1 MAKVPVAG
9 PSTLVDRLSEL
20 CRSRKPDQWEAY
32 ASRNRVVTVRWAT
45 SRILEAKE
53 LLLSGHS
60 VRIVRGTSVGFSASD
75 GSSDPG
81 GTVERAA
88 SAAERKPPDP
98 RFRSLPAGGKVR
110 PLARDPRLANLPL
123 EEAVRLARTTLEA
136 VLDGGRDLDVAG
148 SLNLVSEEVW
158 VRNSEGVDAH
168 EASAFL
174 VESLTVERGGS
185 VSALGT
191 AGARRLKE
199 FDPLRPAREALETVR
214 RSRRVARATPGKAT
228 VIFTPDAMAEI
239 LEQELSAGVN
249 GQAYEYGTSYL
260 IDRLG
265 KRVARPEFT
274 LADDSRHP
282 EGVASKA
289 VDDEGVPAEPLKLID
304 RGILQGLL
312 LDSYYRECLRRKGW
326 SRLAGGR
333 GFRFGAVPGRSHA
346 VTPAPSATNL
356 VVAPGDW
363 GAEELIEETRRGLLV
378 GRLWYTYLV
387 NPAAGDFA
395 TTNRGATFLIRD
407 GEIGPAVKPN
417 TFRIQDNVLRWLG
430 ALRGLSRETK
440 QSSIWAG
447 VSSCISPWARVEGVP
462 VTRYK

>member
-1 MAKVPVAG
+1 MSA
-9 PSTLVDRLSEL
+9 SLVERLSEL
-20 CRSRKPDQWEAY
+20 CRARRPDQWEAY
-32 ASRNRVVTVRWAT
+32 ASRNRVLTVRWAT
-45 SRILEAKE
+45 RRILEAKE

-60 VRIVRGTSVGFSASD
+60 VRVARGKSVGFSAAD
-75 GSSDPG
+75 GASDPRA
-81 GTVERAA
+81 TVEAA
-88 SAAERKPPDP
+88 AAAAVRKPPDP
-98 RFRSLPAGGKVR
+98 RFRSLPRGGKFR
-110 PLARDPRLANLPL
+110 PLSRDRRLAGLSL
-123 EEAVRLARTTLEA
+123 EEAVRLARATLDA
-136 VLDGGRDLDVAG
+136 ALGGGRELDVAG

-158 VRNSEGVDAH
+158 VRNSEGVDAR
-168 EASAFL
+168 EATAFL
-174 VESLTVERGGS
+174 VESLTVEKGDA

-191 AGARRLKE
+191 AGARKLRD
-199 FDPLRPAREALETVR
+199 FDPLRPARDALETVR
-214 RSRRVARATPGKAT
+214 RSRRVGRAPPGRTT
-228 VIFTPDAMAEI
+228 VVFTPDAMAEI

-249 GQAYEYGTSYL
+249 GQAYEYGLSYFL
-260 IDRLG
+260 GRLG
-265 KRVARPEFT
+265 KRVAPPGFT

-289 VDDEGVPAEPLKLID
+289 VDDEGVPAKPVKLID
-304 RGILQGLL
+304 RGVLKGLV
-312 LDSYYRECLRRKGW
+312 LDSYYRECLRKKGL
-326 SRLAGGR
+326 RNLAGGR

-346 VTPAPSATNL
+346 ATPTPSATNL

-363 GAEELIEETRRGLLV
+363 SADELVEETRRGLLV

-407 GEIGPAVKPN
+407 GEVGPAVKPS

-430 ALRGLSRETK
+430 AVRGLSRETK